1 MTQSNLIAIDLAKNI
16 FQVAQF
22 QGSKLKSN
30 KQASRKALLEL
41 LVKAK
46 PSVVAMEACASA
58 QYFAR
63 TAQSFGHKVMLL
75 DPLFV
80 KAFRQ
85 GQKTDANDAIAIAIA
100 SKVPNVRTCKIL
112 SIEEQALQSLSKVRA
127 LADKQKIQLSNQI
140 RGLLLEFGIVINQ
153 SEAAFKAA
161 IPDILEDAENTLPLE
176 LKHALALTYALYQ
189 QQCDNKVELQKQI
202 ERIVKQNDG
211 CQRLMALEGVGPIT
225 AIELLSFLGD
235 TTQFSNG
242 RSAAACAGVTPL
254 QHSTGGKAK
263 IGRIPKRRGGALRRN
278 LFLGARSIV
287 SKLKNREAS
296 TEKERWIKSLL
307 IRKGVKCAAI
317 ALANKTMRTAYALL
331 KNGTNYEP
339 TALTA

>member
-1 MTQSNLIAIDLAKNI
+1 MAQSNLIAIDLAKNI

-30 KQASRKALLEL
+30 KQASRRALLEL

-112 SIEEQALQSLSKVRA
+112 SIEEQALQSAPAS
-127 LADKQKIQLSNQI
+127 QLPSAPPHDTRNS
-140 RGLLLEFGIVINQ
+140 RVVI
-153 SEAAFKAA
+153 
-161 IPDILEDAENTLPLE
+161 TLVCVF
-176 LKHALALTYALYQ
+176 H
-189 QQCDNKVELQKQI
+189 
-202 ERIVKQNDG
+202 
-211 CQRLMALEGVGPIT
+211 
-225 AIELLSFLGD
+225 
-235 TTQFSNG
+235 G
-242 RSAAACAGVTPL
+242 R
-254 QHSTGGKAK
+254 HS
-263 IGRIPKRRGGALRRN
+263 RY
-278 LFLGARSIV
+278 F
-287 SKLKNREAS
+287 
-296 TEKERWIKSLL
+296 
-307 IRKGVKCAAI
+307 
-317 ALANKTMRTAYALL
+317 
-331 KNGTNYEP
+331 
-339 TALTA
+339 

>member
-1 MTQSNLIAIDLAKNI
+1 MAQSNLIAIDLAKNI
-16 FQVAQF
+16 FQVAQL

-242 RSAAACAGVTPL
+242 RSTAACAGVTPL

-263 IGRIPKRRGGALRRN
+263 IGCIPKRRGGALRRN

-331 KNGTNYEP
+331 KKGTNYEP